1 MKKSQDNRIDSIIAA
16 MFIACFIWFCLWC
29 CSKPAQGQNVQ
40 LIGKTFVEQKTDTV
54 SRPQAKKTDYVF
66 IDNKG
71 DGGVYPIWISSKGKC
86 FIIKVSKKTGNEYRK
101 YLPEVTKILTEK

>member
-1 MKKSQDNRIDSIIAA
+1 MRKSKDNRIDSIIAA
-16 MFIACFIWFCLWC
+16 IFIACFIWFCLFC
-29 CSKPAQGQNVQ
+29 CAKPAQGQNVQ

-66 IDNKG
+66 IDKS

>member
-1 MKKSQDNRIDSIIAA
+1 MKKSNKDNRIDSIIAA
-16 MFIACFIWFCLWC
+16 IFIACFIWFCLFC
-29 CSKPAQGQNVQ
+29 CDKAQAQNVQ

-66 IDNKG
+66 IDKS

>member
-1 MKKSQDNRIDSIIAA
+1 MKNYDWRIKNIIMAVVI
-16 MFIACFIWFCLWC
+16 FIAIYLMFFCC
-29 CSKPAQGQNVQ
+29 AIAQGQNVQ

-66 IDNKG
+66 IDKS
-71 DGGVYPIWISSKGKC
+71 DGGVYPIWVSSKGKC